1 MQAPPTLDAVA
12 RLELDQVFRWHPA
25 AGGGVQALHNISLN
39 INSGECLVV
48 VGPSG
53 SGKTSLLR
61 LIAGLDDLTA
71 GDIRLDGR
79 SLRGVPPAG
88 RDLSLVFQN
97 LALYPHMTVRE
108 NVAFGLEIRRMSAPE
123 IAGRLDPLIGRFRL
137 QQLLDRRPCE
147 ISGGER
153 QRVALARALAA
164 NPRILLLDEPFNSL
178 ETPLRLEFRR
188 DLRRLQ
194 QESGLTI
201 IHVTHDPME
210 AMALADRIAVLRAGR
225 LMQLGTPDAIYEEP
239 ADRFVAELFGQQGMN
254 LFSGSLRQSADG
266 IRFEGVSGEIRWVAP
281 GMAERAHVDA
291 GVRPEDLCLLE
302 SGEAG
307 FSAQVVAVERAGHD
321 TWIVAQLSDQTVTVR
336 VPPRSLLRPRSLVR
350 LTVDPTRVRYFDGGT
365 GKRVTL

>member
-1 MQAPPTLDAVA
+1 MAQ
-12 RLELDQVFRWHPA
+12 LELDQVSRWHPA
-25 AGGGVQALHNISLN
+25 ASGGVQALHNVSLN
-39 INSGECLVV
+39 IRSGECLVV

-61 LIAGLDDLTA
+61 LIAGLDNLTA
-71 GDIRLDGR
+71 GDIRLNGR

-108 NVAFGLEIRRMSAPE
+108 NVVFGLEIRRMSAPE
-123 IAGRLDPLIGRFRL
+123 IAGRLEPLIARFRL
-137 QQLLDRRPCE
+137 EQLLDRRPGE

-164 NPRILLLDEPFNSL
+164 NPRILLLDEPFTSL

-194 QESGLTI
+194 QESGLTV

-210 AMALADRIAVLRAGR
+210 AMALADRIAVLRAGE
-225 LMQLGTPDAIYEEP
+225 LIQLGAPDEIYGDP

-254 LFSGSLRQSADG
+254 LFSGNLRPHTDG
-266 IRFEGVSGEIRWVAP
+266 VRFESVSGEIRWVAP
-281 GMAERAHVDA
+281 GMAVRTHVDA
-291 GVRPEDLCLLE
+291 GVRPEDIFVLE

-307 FSAQVVAVERAGHD
+307 FSAGVLAVERAGHD
-321 TWIVAQLSDQTVTVR
+321 TWIVAQVSGRRVTVR
-336 VPPRSLLRPRSLVR
+336 VPPRSLLQPGSQVL
-350 LTVDPTRVRYFDGGT
+350 LTVDSARVRYFDGGT
-365 GKRVTL
+365 GKRITL

>member
-1 MQAPPTLDAVA
+1 MRAPSTLDAVA

-25 AGGGVQALHNISLN
+25 VGGGVQALQNISLN
-39 INSGECLVV
+39 IDSGECIVV

-88 RDLSLVFQN
+88 RDLALVFQN
-97 LALYPHMTVRE
+97 LALYPHMTVQE
-108 NVAFGLEIRRMSAPE
+108 NVVFGLEIRRMSAPE
-123 IAGRLDPLIGRFRL
+123 IAGRLKPLIGHFRL
-137 QQLLDRRPCE
+137 EKLLDRRPGE

-164 NPRILLLDEPFNSL
+164 NPKILLLDEPFNSL

-188 DLRRLQ
+188 DLRRIQ

-225 LMQLGTPDAIYEEP
+225 LVQLGTPDEIYEEP

-254 LFSGSLRQSADG
+254 LFSGSLRQDADG
-266 IRFEGVSGEIRWVAP
+266 IQFKGSSGEIQWAAP

-291 GVRPEDLCLLE
+291 GVRPEDLLLSE
-302 SGEAG
+302 PVDAG
-307 FSAQVVAVERAGHD
+307 FSAHVLAVERAGHD
-321 TWIVAQLSDQTVTVR
+321 TWIVAQISGQAVTVR
-336 VPPRSLLRPRSLVR
+336 VPPRSLLRPGSRVR
-350 LTVDPTRVRYFDGGT
+350 LTVNPTRVRYFDSGT
-365 GKRVTL
+365 GKSVVL